1 MVTTHVGSTP
11 VVLVHIFI
19 AVVVGVPVPGASS
32 GLMTQTCTET
42 HAVQI
47 GRSVEKSSSAAEISH
62 RATCTVRPLQSY
74 TESRASGLTTGPCSP
89 R

>member
-19 AVVVGVPVPGASS
+19 AVVVGAPVPGAPSA
-32 GLMTQTCTET
+32 LMTQTFTET

-62 RATCTVRPLQSY
+62 RATCSIRPLQSY
-74 TESRASGLTTGPCSP
+74 TEGRASELTTRPCSP